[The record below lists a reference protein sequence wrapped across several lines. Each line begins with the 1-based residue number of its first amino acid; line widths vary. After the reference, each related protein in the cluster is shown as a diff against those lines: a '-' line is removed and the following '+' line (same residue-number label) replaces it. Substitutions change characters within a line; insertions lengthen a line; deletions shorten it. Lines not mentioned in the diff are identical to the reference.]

1 MFVLS
6 KLVQSE
12 ELMKK
17 LGFGIIGLGSIS
29 NVHATAIKEIEGCR
43 LVAGFHLREERAN
56 EFAKKHNCRAYTDL
70 DAFLADPEIDIVT
83 IASPSG
89 LHLDGALASAKAK
102 KHLIVEK
109 PLEITKERCNQ
120 IIKACAENN
129 VRLAGIFHSRYH
141 EAPQLIKKAI
151 EQGRFGK
158 IVMADA
164 QVKWFRSQEYYDS
177 GAWRGTWDLDGGGA
191 LMNQSI
197 HAIDL
202 LHWFMG
208 DVAELFAF
216 TDTLSHERIE
226 VEDTGV
232 AALRFASG
240 ALGVI
245 EGTTS
250 AYPGFL
256 KKLEILGTKGSVVM
270 EEESITFWKFE
281 EERPEDQAIRDKYL
295 TGTATGGGASDPMA
309 MGHHGHTKLFSA
321 FVDAIRD
328 NAEVPITGESA
339 RDAVEIIEA
348 IYKSARSGKKVTLPL

>member
-1 MFVLS
+1 M
-6 KLVQSE
+6 
-12 ELMKK
+12 
-17 LGFGIIGLGSIS
+17 
-29 NVHATAIKEIEGCR
+29 
-43 LVAGFHLREERAN
+43 
-56 EFAKKHNCRAYTDL
+56 
-70 DAFLADPEIDIVT
+70 
-83 IASPSG
+83 
-89 LHLDGALASAKAK
+89 
-102 KHLIVEK
+102 
-109 PLEITKERCNQ
+109 
-120 IIKACAENN
+120 
-129 VRLAGIFHSRYH
+129 
-141 EAPQLIKKAI
+141 
-151 EQGRFGK
+151 
-158 IVMADA
+158 
-164 QVKWFRSQEYYDS
+164 
-177 GAWRGTWDLDGGGA
+177 
-191 LMNQSI
+191 
-197 HAIDL
+197 
-202 LHWFMG
+202 
-208 DVAELFAF
+208 
-216 TDTLSHERIE
+216 
-226 VEDTGV
+226 